1 MKKRNFGQLMLIV
14 AVIMILIS
22 GASIWFN
29 WFDKKITSAAYV
41 IALILIGAGAYL
53 SKRNNKK

>member
-1 MKKRNFGQLMLIV
+1 MLIV